1 MKYEIDTIPVWDALK
16 AGSECPFCLLEKRS
30 RQAAVRYFLGPSV
43 MVPEIRVSVNE
54 TGFRPENLRL
64 LSKDANKLGLAL
76 ISHTRLKTLRTKL
89 TAQAKALRT
98 EAAKAAAKNALE
110 GLVGKKPLEDQIGKL
125 VAFLRDEETRCL
137 IEEKVTRDLERYAF
151 TLVHLWNKD
160 RDFRPAWSASPGTCL
175 HHAPLVLEM
184 ARAELSAPALGAF
197 VGEYLDVMDRNLAR
211 VEEDILGFT
220 QTFDSTQSHQIVGNP
235 QGAVDRCLQK
245 LAGTFP
251 EYEDEAKGRKGPLM
265 GGVTST

>member
-30 RQAAVRYFLGPSV
+30 RQAAVRYYLGPSV
-43 MVPEIRVSVNE
+43 MVPEVRVTVNE

-64 LSKDANKLGLAL
+64 LSKDPNKLGLAL
-76 ISHTRLKTLRTKL
+76 VSHTRLKTLRGKL
-89 TAQAKALRT
+89 TGQTKALRS

-110 GLVGKKPLEDQIGKL
+110 GLVGKKPLEEQITR
-125 VAFLRDEETRCL
+125 VIEFLRKEETQCL
-137 IEEKVTRDLERYAF
+137 IEDKVTKDLERYAF

-160 RDFRPAWSASPGTCL
+160 KDFRPAWASSPGTCL

-184 ARAELSAPALGAF
+184 ARSELPAPALGAF
-197 VGEYLDVMDRNLAR
+197 VCEYLEVLDRNLGRA
-211 VEEDILGFT
+211 EEDILAFT
-220 QTFDSTQSHQIVGNP
+220 QTFDSTQSHEIRGNP

-251 EYEDEAKGRKGPLM
+251 EYEDESKGRKGPLM